1 MKLILY
7 RINRVR
13 ISDFHYLYNETS
25 METRSKEEKSAQ
37 FAYGIS
43 LTSNFIFVFHISA
56 NPCDGMTCQNNGTC
70 LVSMADGTHSVVVH
84 QDLRERIVKTQ
95 VRI

>member
-1 MKLILY
+1 LHTPPLAQQNILHGSGYKKINEKHIITLY

-43 LTSNFIFVFHISA
+43 LTSNFIENS
-56 NPCDGMTCQNNGTC
+56 
-70 LVSMADGTHSVVVH
+70 
-84 QDLRERIVKTQ
+84 R
-95 VRI
+95 